1 MADVKITIPK
11 EVTGKTI
18 QFGSISEL
26 QNWIQQEQQAYHWV
40 SELRRN
46 FSSHIWNHVTAQ
58 FQAVQQQINA
68 INQNISRTQPFD
80 GHIDAIHSW
89 FESTYPKKKLFL
101 STSAEFKAVLDLK
114 VSDPIKAATFLGH
127 LIKLPHLYQNGIE
140 TIEML
145 EASHEYFQYANGL
158 SKKDLSAERQA
169 LEELKKEWDIHFT
182 TYRDQED
189 NLKTEF
195 ETTKTN
201 FDKYF
206 QDTQKNVAD
215 HLKKHTEDLEELKK
229 TYDQY
234 MALKAPVEYWKNKR
248 QKHRDNASLL
258 KKWSIGTGATGA
270 ILFTL
275 SALYFLSTEPV
286 SYFKVAIF
294 LFLGT
299 LFFWAMRVL
308 VKLMLSNVHL
318 EGDAHEREVMCQT
331 YLALLR
337 DKTGLEENDK
347 KLILTTLFR
356 PSSSGIMGEDGI
368 PPGFYD
374 VMTKI
379 ASK

>member
-1 MADVKITIPK
+1 MSEIKIIIPK
-11 EVTGKTI
+11 EITGKML
-18 QFGSISEL
+18 QFEGISAL

-46 FSSHIWNHVTAQ
+46 FSSHIWNHVAAQ
-58 FQAVQQQINA
+58 FQAVQQQVNA

-80 GHIDAIHSW
+80 GHINAIHTW
-89 FESTYPKKKLFL
+89 FETLYPKKKLLL
-101 STSAEFKAVLDLK
+101 STSSEFKAVLDLK

-127 LIKLPHLYQNGIE
+127 LISLPHLYQNGIE

-145 EASHEYFQYANGL
+145 EASHEYFQYTNGL

-169 LEELKKEWDIHFT
+169 LEELKKEWDSHLT
-182 TYRDQED
+182 TYKEQED

-206 QDTQKNVAD
+206 QDTQLNVAE

-248 QKHRDNASLL
+248 QKHKDNADLL
-258 KKWSIGTGATGA
+258 KKWSIGTGVTGGT
-270 ILFTL
+270 LFTL
-275 SALYFLSTEPV
+275 SALHFLSTEPI